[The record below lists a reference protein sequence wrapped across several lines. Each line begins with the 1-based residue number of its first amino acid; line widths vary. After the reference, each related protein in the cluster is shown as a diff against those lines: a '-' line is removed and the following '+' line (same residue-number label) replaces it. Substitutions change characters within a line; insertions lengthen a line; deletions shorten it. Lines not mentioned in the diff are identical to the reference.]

1 MNSTPSQNLAQLP
14 PRYVAYYRVS
24 TRQQGASG
32 LGLEAQRLAVADFL
46 KLYGGEVIAE
56 FQEVESGRKSER
68 PAFQQAADYAEL
80 AQASLL
86 VAKLDRLSRDLHF
99 ITGLQKRGIQF
110 KLADLPEIDQLTLH
124 ILAAMAQHEARMISQ
139 RTRQALQVAKAQGRA
154 LGNPWLALQRN
165 FDVDAANQ
173 ARLARQ
179 RQWKKRILNFIQHLQ
194 QQGITQHNHLAQ
206 VLNQR
211 QLTNLSGRPFS
222 AAQVSRLLKLERGD

>member
-1 MNSTPSQNLAQLP
+1 MIPNLSQTP

-24 TRQQGASG
+24 TRKQGASG
-32 LGLEAQRLAVADFL
+32 LGLEAQRLAVTEFL
-46 KLYGGEVIAE
+46 AAYGGEVIAE

-68 PAFQQAADYAEL
+68 PAFQEAADYAEL

-139 RTRQALQVAKAQGRA
+139 RTRQALQVAKAKGRS
-154 LGNPWLALQRN
+154 LGNPLLGLQRN
-165 FDVDAANQ
+165 LDLEAANLT
-173 ARLARQ
+173 RLNRQ
-179 RQWKKRILNFIQHLQ
+179 QQWKQRILVLIQHLQ
-194 QQGITQHNHLAQ
+194 QQGITQHNHLAEA
-206 VLNQR
+206 LNQR
-211 QLTNLSGRPFS
+211 QLTHLSGRPFS
-222 AAQVSRLLKLERGD
+222 AAQVSRLLKAHSL